1 MDWLSVLITVLI
13 IGGAVYIRSAES
25 NRRVKDG
32 QAQREAARAV
42 ENEAFDHIMRRR
54 IELERAMNMPVG
66 VHGEQ
71 RKPVRKAV
79 GLFSDEA
86 AQEKVR

>member
-25 NRRVKDG
+25 DRRVEAG
-32 QAQREAARAV
+32 QAQREAARAA
-42 ENEAFDHIMRRR
+42 EDKEFDFIMRMR

-71 RKPVRKAV
+71 RKPIRKAV

-86 AQEKVR
+86 AQENVR